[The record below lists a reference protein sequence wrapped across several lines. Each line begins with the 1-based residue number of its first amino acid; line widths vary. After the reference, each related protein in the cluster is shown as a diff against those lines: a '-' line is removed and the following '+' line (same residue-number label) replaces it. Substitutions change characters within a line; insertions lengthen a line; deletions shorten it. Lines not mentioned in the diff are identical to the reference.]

1 MSESLRVLVV
11 DDQQIV
17 REGLATILDLLP
29 DVSVIGTAGDGE
41 QALELVGKRLPDV
54 VLMDLHMPTLGGVA
68 ATRRILAEHP
78 SVAVL
83 ILTTFAEDDDALEA
97 LRAGA
102 RGVLTKDAGR
112 EEISRALHQAAAGHM
127 TLAEPLQARLLA
139 ASAPT
144 AEPRRPELP
153 DGLTAREAEVLALIA
168 AGLNNREIAER
179 LVVSEATV
187 KTHINHLFAK
197 IDARDR
203 AAAIN
208 YALREGLAGGYEG

>member
-1 MSESLRVLVV
+1 VSAALRVLVV

-17 REGLATILDLLP
+17 RDGLATVLDLLA
-29 DVSVIGTAGDGE
+29 DVDVVGTAGDGA
-41 QALELVGKRLPDV
+41 QALELVALRRPDV
-54 VLMDLHMPTLGGVA
+54 VLMDLHMPVLDGVA
-68 ATRRILAEHP
+68 ATRRIVAEHP
-78 SVAVL
+78 GTAVL
-83 ILTTFAEDDDALEA
+83 ILTTFAQDDDALEA

-112 EEISRALHQAAAGHM
+112 DEISRALHQAAAGHM

-139 ASAPT
+139 AASPPQAPLR
-144 AEPRRPELP
+144 AQLP
-153 DGLTAREAEVLALIA
+153 DGLTPREAEVLGLIG
-168 AGLNNREIAER
+168 AGFTNREIAER

-208 YALREGLAGGYEG
+208 YAALHGLRPA